1 MCPLKLINIVYVHL
15 HHMLVIFEAIVPSP
29 VCDFDVAFL
38 HTLIFLLKKQFSPCF
53 IQIQAI
59 NNEQDA
65 FGKDI
70 TAYPERQQVINTL
83 NPYLKLYETTVEFQ
97 EKHK

>member
-1 MCPLKLINIVYVHL
+1 M
-15 HHMLVIFEAIVPSP
+15 F
-29 VCDFDVAFL
+29 F
-38 HTLIFLLKKQFSPCF
+38 
-53 IQIQAI
+53 QIQAI

-70 TAYPERQQVINTL
+70 TAYPERQQIINTL

-97 EKHK
+97 EKHKWVFASCFLHHIITQTLASDFPRNRS